1 MTTKTAEQQLADAL
15 AEIQKLKDA
24 AREEAARK
32 ARYPWENPE
41 TVQEQQRMSYNLKIE
56 PELYLKIKW
65 LMENKGGIRSMQVFF
80 DRAGNE
86 LADKYLK
93 ELGAI

>member
-1 MTTKTAEQQLADAL
+1 MAKTAEQQLADAL

-32 ARYPWENPE
+32 ARFPWENPE
-41 TVQEQQRMSYNLKIE
+41 TVQEQSRMSYNLKIE

-80 DRAGNE
+80 DKAGNK
-86 LADKYLK
+86 LAEEYLK
-93 ELGAI
+93 ELGAN

>member
-1 MTTKTAEQQLADAL
+1 MAKTAEQQLADAL

-32 ARYPWENPE
+32 ARFPWENPE
-41 TVQEQQRMSYNLKIE
+41 TVQEQSRMSYNLKIE

-80 DRAGNE
+80 DKAANK
-86 LADKYLK
+86 LAEEYLK
-93 ELGAI
+93 ELGAN

>member
-1 MTTKTAEQQLADAL
+1 MAKTAEQQLADAL

-32 ARYPWENPE
+32 ARFPWENPE
-41 TVQEQQRMSYNLKIE
+41 TVQEQSRMSYNLKIE

-80 DRAGNE
+80 DKAGNK
-86 LADKYLK
+86 LAEEYLK